1 MKVLKVLLMSFLLTQ
16 FSTLSFAQ
24 EIPDYSS
31 TPRSEVPDQFKWKL
45 DHIYKSVDEWKADKT
60 EFAKLIAQ
68 IEKDAPSWTTSP
80 AKMLTMLEMV
90 DRLYLK
96 LIHIYAYA
104 RRQYDM
110 EMSSSQLSVMK
121 GEAQSLWV
129 DAGTKLTFMNDDIL
143 KMDQKTIDSYIKQ
156 EPKLETYR
164 FSIEQILRTKAHIL
178 PLEQEKLIALTGI
191 FGNNISDAASILN
204 DVDMPSPEI
213 TLSDG
218 KKIELNYANFY
229 KYRAAKNPE
238 DRALAVKT
246 FWKNHKKFE
255 NTFTVLFDGGMK
267 QHLFN
272 AKARNFGSCLE
283 ARLFQDNIDTSVYYQ
298 LIKSVKEN
306 LNPLHRYI
314 KLKQE
319 LLGLPVFKYEDLYAS
334 AVKNVDKLYTY
345 DEAKD
350 IVLKSLGILGAEY
363 QEGLN
368 KAFND
373 GWIDVYPNKDK
384 ESGAYSDG
392 VYDIHPYIKMNYD
405 GDFSNVSTLTHEL
418 GHALHSYL
426 TAKYQPFVNSNYT
439 TFLAEIASTFNESLL
454 TDYLMKKET
463 DDYLKLFLIDNYL
476 ERARQ
481 TIYRQTLFAEFE
493 LAMHQKVEEGGS
505 LSPDFLNKLYL
516 DLTRKYYGHDKG
528 VTQVDDYIE
537 VEWSKIPHFFMN
549 YYVFQY
555 STGMIASMALVQNAL
570 TKGQPAVDKY
580 LGMLKAGNSDYS
592 IKLLQNAGVDMTQ
605 PEPYKAAFERFDT
618 LVTEMENIVKRLKK

>member
-1 MKVLKVLLMSFLLTQ
+1 
-16 FSTLSFAQ
+16 
-24 EIPDYSS
+24 
-31 TPRSEVPDQFKWKL
+31 
-45 DHIYKSVDEWKADKT
+45 
-60 EFAKLIAQ
+60 
-68 IEKDAPSWTTSP
+68 
-80 AKMLTMLEMV
+80 
-90 DRLYLK
+90 
-96 LIHIYAYA
+96 
-104 RRQYDM
+104 
-110 EMSSSQLSVMK
+110 
-121 GEAQSLWV
+121 LW
-129 DAGTKLTFMNDDIL
+129 
-143 KMDQKTIDSYIKQ
+143 
-156 EPKLETYR
+156 
-164 FSIEQILRTKAHIL
+164 
-178 PLEQEKLIALTGI
+178 
-191 FGNNISDAASILN
+191 
-204 DVDMPSPEI
+204 
-213 TLSDG
+213 
-218 KKIELNYANFY
+218 IELNYANFY

-238 DRALAVKT
+238 DRALAVKS

-283 ARLFQDNIDTSVYYQ
+283 ARLFQDNIDTTVYYQ

-314 KLKQE
+314 KLKQD
-319 LLGLPVFKYEDLYAS
+319 LLGLPTFKYEDLYAS

-345 DEAKD
+345 DEAKE
-350 IVLKSLGILGAEY
+350 IVLKSLEILGPEY
-363 QEGLN
+363 QEGLK

-392 VYDIHPYIKMNYD
+392 VYDIHPYVKMNYD

-592 IKLLQNAGVDMTQ
+592 IKLLQNAGVDMTK
-605 PEPYKAAFERFDT
+605 PDPYKAAFERFDN
-618 LVTEMENIVKRLKK
+618 LVTEMENIVKKLKK